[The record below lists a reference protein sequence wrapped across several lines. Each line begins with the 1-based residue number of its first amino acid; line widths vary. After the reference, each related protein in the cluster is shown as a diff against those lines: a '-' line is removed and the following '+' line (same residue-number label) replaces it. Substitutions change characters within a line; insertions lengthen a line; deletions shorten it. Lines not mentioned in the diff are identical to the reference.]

1 MEDGDATHPGEV
13 TRLLKELE
21 PGDPRQVVDRLLPL
35 LYAELRRLAESK
47 MRREGPHRTLSPTA
61 LVHEAFIKL
70 AGQERVEWKSRAHFL
85 GIAALAM
92 RRVLIRQA
100 EARRAEKRGG
110 QVAFATFTEE
120 VAGQG
125 TSPEEVL
132 ALDAALRAL
141 DAHSP
146 RQAQVVELRT
156 FAGMTMDEIA
166 EVVGVSTPTVQRDWR
181 FARAWLAARL
191 ESG

>member
-1 MEDGDATHPGEV
+1 ML
-13 TRLLKELE
+13 RELE

-35 LYAELRRLAESK
+35 LYAELRRLAEGK
-47 MRREGPHRTLSPTA
+47 MWREGPGRTLSPTD

-85 GIAALAM
+85 GVAALAM
-92 RRVLIRQA
+92 RRVLISQA

-110 QVAFATFTEE
+110 QVAFTTLDEQ
-120 VAGQG
+120 VPGQG
-125 TSPEEVL
+125 TSPEEIL

-141 DAHSP
+141 DAHNP